1 MLLLSFSPSPAGP
14 NARACTIRSLW
25 GLLGLLACAPP
36 PGATS
41 RARAP
46 ATRRTSSLRVSLSLS
61 LSLSHPLG
69 LSVRGLAPHAR
80 SWPPPHA
87 LSKPSCVYTPAG
99 QLHSDGAACVLV
111 SRTHA
116 RIHFASMRTGHASN
130 QLSLSL
136 FLSPAGP
143 NLCAFARAPG
153 PPSILNGSLAQTIS
167 LFAPKPNLSN
177 SLLCT
182 IFSPQSNKISLF
194 KSSYQQYH
202 HRAEHGSVHHHSM
215 GAVCPAHIQVLEESF
230 FSSLIIIKIHQD
242 VDF

>member
-143 NLCAFARAPG
+143 NLCAFARAPRAAIDSQWEPG
-153 PPSILNGSLAQTIS
+153 SNNLTFRSKAEFVKFITLHNLLPSKQ
-167 LFAPKPNLSN
+167 
-177 SLLCT
+177 
-182 IFSPQSNKISLF
+182 
-194 KSSYQQYH
+194 
-202 HRAEHGSVHHHSM
+202 
-215 GAVCPAHIQVLEESF
+215 
-230 FSSLIIIKIHQD
+230 
-242 VDF
+242 